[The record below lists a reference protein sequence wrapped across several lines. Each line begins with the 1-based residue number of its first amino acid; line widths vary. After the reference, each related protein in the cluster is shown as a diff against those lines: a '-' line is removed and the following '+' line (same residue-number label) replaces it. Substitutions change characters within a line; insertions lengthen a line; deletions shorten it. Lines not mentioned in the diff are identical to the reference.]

1 MSEIN
6 RVTLWANNKHILMT
20 SNKDLNRLKVVLAEK
35 KKSNLWLSKQLGCAP
50 TTVSK
55 WCTNSSQPPLESLMK
70 ITRLLGVEFKD
81 LVRYEELDKKEEKV
95 DSQAETGVDSKHSEF

>member
-1 MSEIN
+1 M
-6 RVTLWANNKHILMT
+6 A

-55 WCTNSSQPPLESLMK
+55 WCTNTSQPDIETLIRISK
-70 ITRLLGVEFKD
+70 LLGVE
-81 LVRYEELDKKEEKV
+81 LEELLNKHFIDKV
-95 DSQAETGVDSKHSEF
+95 

>member
-1 MSEIN
+1 M
-6 RVTLWANNKHILMT
+6 A
-20 SNKDLNRLKVVLAEK
+20 SNKDLNRLKVILAER
-35 KKSNLWLSKQLGCAP
+35 KKSNLWLSRQLGCAP

-81 LVRYEELDKKEEKV
+81 LVRYEELDKNEERV
-95 DSQAETGVDSKHSEF
+95 DSQAETGADSKHPEF